1 MPSGMRVEVEGVT
14 GLARAFRKAGE
25 EGARDFLLAANKE
38 SARIVETAARPMIP
52 VQTGKLVASLRST
65 GVAKGGVVLLGK
77 KAVPYAG
84 PVHFGW
90 FAARVWGRSVARRVI
105 APGLWLYHALD
116 SRRDE
121 VWDRYQQK
129 LQELLDIV
137 SQEAAASA

>member
-1 MPSGMRVEVEGVT
+1 MPSGMRVEVEGVSS
-14 GLARAFRKAGE
+14 LARALRKAGD
-25 EGARDFLLAANKE
+25 EGSRQFLLEANKE
-38 SARIVETAARPMIP
+38 SAQLVETAARPLIP

-65 GVAKGGVVLLGK
+65 GVAKGGVVMLGK
-77 KAVPYAG
+77 KAAPYAG

-90 FAARVWGRSVARRVI
+90 FAARTWGRTVARRVI

-129 LQELLDIV
+129 LQELFDIV
-137 SQEAAASA
+137 VAEANRG